1 MKIYGDIQSGNC
13 YKVKLVCALLDI
25 NYDWIEVDILAGET
39 KKPEFLKKNPN
50 GKIPLS
56 SKTELIVYFKI
67 KF

>member
-1 MKIYGDIQSGNC
+1 MC
-13 YKVKLVCALLDI
+13 FLDI